1 MALELGAVLAL
12 WPSPSG
18 RELAASLFR
27 VVAALAKGKTNCPT
41 QLQEEH
47 PGLVDFVASFHTV
60 FVLKALHM
68 SSALVSLY
76 ASYAD
81 VLLVRSA
88 SLSSSSSS
96 HNRGVSL
103 FNTHHH
109 RLPRCLVSCH
119 RVRRVVGRFMCR
131 RRSG

>member
-1 MALELGAVLAL
+1 MRRHRTNVQMALELGAVLAL
-12 WPSPSG
+12 WPSTSG

-41 QLQEEH
+41 QPQEEH
-47 PGLVDFVASFHTV
+47 PGLADFVASFHTV

-81 VLLVRSA
+81 VLLVHSA
-88 SLSSSSSS
+88 SLSLSSSSSS
-96 HNRGVSL
+96 SSHI
-103 FNTHHH
+103 
-109 RLPRCLVSCH
+109 
-119 RVRRVVGRFMCR
+119 
-131 RRSG
+131 